1 MITPEQIEEHYQ
13 KHIDFYGDNWLA
25 AFEDMIH
32 FRQMIEQARF
42 YVSRHAGS
50 PQADD
55 WLEKYQKIVDIENDN
70 V

>member
-1 MITPEQIEEHYQ
+1 MKTDKEIDDYYQQHIE
-13 KHIDFYGDNWLA
+13 FYGDNWGA
-25 AFEDMIH
+25 GFENTIY

-50 PQADD
+50 PQADE
-55 WLEKYQKIVDIENDN
+55 WLEKYQKLVDIEND

>member
-1 MITPEQIEEHYQ
+1 VKSDQEIEDHYN
-13 KHIDFYGDNWLA
+13 KHIDFFADNWCA
-25 AFEDMIH
+25 GFEDVIY

-50 PQADD
+50 PQADE
-55 WLEKYQKIVDIENDN
+55 WLEKYQKLTDAEND